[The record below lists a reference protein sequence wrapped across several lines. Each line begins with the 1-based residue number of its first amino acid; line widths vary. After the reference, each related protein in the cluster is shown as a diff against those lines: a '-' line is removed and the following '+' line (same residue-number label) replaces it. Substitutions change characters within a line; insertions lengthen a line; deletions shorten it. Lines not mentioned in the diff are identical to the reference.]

1 MALCDKK
8 LEDKISTIGVEVHD
22 VLNENAKSA
31 QQLFVETNKLRSLVA
46 G

>member
-22 VLNENAKSA
+22 VLNENVKLA